1 MTDPGASAMLLL
13 LLGDARLPSGAH
25 AHSGGAE
32 QAVAAG
38 IVEDEATLA
47 DFLEGR
53 LETGVA
59 LEAHAA
65 ASACRLLAGAWTTEA
80 AGPAHA
86 AAPDGRLEERP
97 EERLEA
103 LEADLDARLV
113 SPAARATSR
122 RQGAHH
128 LAATRRIVPSVALET
143 VALLRGDPHLCV
155 SVGAASAGVGLSP
168 AAAAGTAAYQSLA
181 GAASAALRL
190 LGLDPVAV
198 SALLARLAPA
208 CEALAAGAGAAA
220 ETGATLP
227 ALAAPALDRLM
238 EQHRQR
244 KDRLFAS

>member
-1 MTDPGASAMLLL
+1 MTDPGTIAMLL
-13 LLGDARLPSGAH
+13 LLGDARLPAGAH

-47 DFLEGR
+47 GFLEGR

-65 ASACRLLAGAWTTEA
+65 ASACRLLAGAWTTAA
-80 AGPAHA
+80 AGPAQA
-86 AAPDGRLEERP
+86 TAPEGRL

-103 LEADLDARLV
+103 LEVDLDARLV
-113 SPAARATSR
+113 APAARASSR

-128 LAATRRIVPSVALET
+128 LAATRRIVPSAALET
-143 VALLRGDPHLCV
+143 VALLRADPHLCV

-168 AAAAGTAAYQSLA
+168 AAAAATAAYQSLA

-208 CEALAAGAGAAA
+208 CEDLAAAAGAAA
-220 ETGATLP
+220 EAGEALP
-227 ALAAPALDRLM
+227 ALAAPGLDRLM